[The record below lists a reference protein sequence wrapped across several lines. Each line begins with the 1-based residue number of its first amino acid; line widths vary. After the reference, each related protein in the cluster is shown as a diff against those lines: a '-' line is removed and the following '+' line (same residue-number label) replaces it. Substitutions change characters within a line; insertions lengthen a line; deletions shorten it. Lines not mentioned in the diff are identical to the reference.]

1 MKTTPSTEPER
12 PPAHT
17 TRPLHRRIQKGA
29 AQPGK
34 WADAP
39 RRLLTLFVGGPIVFA
54 LLIGGTPFFDVL
66 VGAVA
71 LIAAWEYAQIVKP
84 VSRFVRWSIPLY
96 VLVGVIAATNL
107 QPTIYAAVGGVG
119 LALSVLD
126 AVSRGGGVR
135 LWARDLGLALLSGVY
150 IGMLLGAVLLV
161 RGQSTGLLWTA
172 LLLATNW
179 TTDAFALIGG
189 RLFGRHRL
197 APAVSDSKTVEGA
210 LSGIGMGFAMALVI
224 GLSGGLPWMHV
235 LAAGVIIP
243 CATLIGDLLESRL
256 KRRFGV
262 KDAGGLLPGHGGFL
276 DRIDGLLIAAPVLFL
291 MIQAFCAACS

>member
-12 PPAHT
+12 LPVQTARAP
-17 TRPLHRRIQKGA
+17 HRRIRRIQGRA
-29 AQPGK
+29 ALPGK

-39 RRLLTLFVGGPIVFA
+39 RRLLTLFVGGPIVFGM
-54 LLIGGTPFFDVL
+54 LIGGTPYFDVL
-66 VGAVA
+66 VLTVA
-71 LIAAWEYAQIVKP
+71 LIAAFEYAHIVKP
-84 VSRFVRWSIPLY
+84 VSCFMRWSIPLY
-96 VLVGVIAATNL
+96 VTVGVIAAANL
-107 QPTIYAAVGGVG
+107 QPAAYLGIAGVG
-119 LALSVLD
+119 LLLNGIEARWHGRELRV
-126 AVSRGGGVR
+126 
-135 LWARDLGLALLSGVY
+135 WTRDLGLALLSGVY

-161 RGQSTGLLWTA
+161 RGQSSGLLWTG

-210 LSGIGMGFAMALVI
+210 LSGIGMGFAMAVVI
-224 GLSGGLPWMHV
+224 GLSGGLPWVHV
-235 LAAGVIIP
+235 LAAGAIIP

-276 DRIDGLLIAAPVLFL
+276 DRIDGLLIAAPSLLLVLL
-291 MIQAFCAACS
+291 I